1 MTLHEEQPESAE
13 VRASFQPRKSFSA
26 LYLVT
31 ATAAMGYGFVV
42 SLLAEFRDEY
52 GFSGL
57 GLGILAGAGFF
68 SGFFANVWLARYAD
82 RGWAK
87 EMIRIG
93 LTMGVLAS
101 IWMAAS
107 SDIFQFVAARVL
119 VGLGAGLC
127 GPPIKKII
135 IARDPLN
142 MGKNLGIVSAFDIGG
157 FIAGPL
163 VATTIATFFGLQIP
177 FLTLAAAFGVMLL
190 LIWREDLTCPVIDSS
205 IDSSKTQHKLTADS
219 DNPDSGNP
227 PLAKKTKGSTRQLL
241 AIPGIQGAIAA
252 GVTFYSAIGVFEVS
266 WALLLDDNGAPTWLV
281 GPAFSLFTVPM
292 LVFAPLGGRITHKH
306 GALKVI
312 VWSTAVALVCVV
324 SYGWVDYLWIL
335 LAISAVQATADAF
348 TLPGLQVAMATSSP
362 EEHVASSQGLLGATG
377 LAVAGAIATVG
388 GPVYDYGGPEML
400 YSLAG
405 VIMVTSLLF
414 AIYRSLDPSVRFA
427 ATGH

>member
-1 MTLHEEQPESAE
+1 MTLQEEQPADISQQTEPSPAATDS
-13 VRASFQPRKSFSA
+13 RHPRNFSA

-82 RGWAK
+82 RGWSK

-93 LTMGVLAS
+93 LAMGLIAS
-101 IWMAAS
+101 LWMAAS

-127 GPPIKKII
+127 GPPIRKII
-135 IARDPLN
+135 IARNPGD
-142 MGKNLGIVSAFDIGG
+142 MGKKLGIVSAFDIGG

-163 VATTIATFFGLQIP
+163 AATTIANFFGLRLP
-177 FLTLAAAFGVMLL
+177 FVVLAAAFGWMLL
-190 LIWREDLTCPVIDSS
+190 LIWREDLTCPVVDSAAS
-205 IDSSKTQHKLTADS
+205 
-219 DNPDSGNP
+219 DSGTP
-227 PLAKKTKGSTRQLL
+227 PSAKKTKGSTRQLL

-252 GVTFYSAIGVFEVS
+252 GVAFYAAIGVFEVS

-281 GPAFSLFTVPM
+281 GPAFSLFTIPM
-292 LVFAPLGGRITHKH
+292 MIFAPIGGRVTHKH

-312 VWSTAVALVCVV
+312 VWSVAVALVCVV
-324 SYGWVDYLWIL
+324 AYGWVDHLWIL
-335 LAISAVQATADAF
+335 LVISGIHATADAF

-362 EEHVASSQGLLGATG
+362 EKYVASSQGLMGATG
-377 LAVAGAIATVG
+377 LAVAGAIASAG
-388 GPVYDYGGPEML
+388 GPIYDYGGPEML

-405 VIMVTSLLF
+405 VVMITALLF
-414 AIYRSLDPSVRFA
+414 AIYRSLDSSARFA
-427 ATGH
+427 AAGH

>member
-1 MTLHEEQPESAE
+1 MTLPTSTSQP
-13 VRASFQPRKSFSA
+13 PRNFSA

-82 RGWAK
+82 KGWSR

-93 LTMGVLAS
+93 LAMGLIAS

-127 GPPIKKII
+127 GPPIRKII
-135 IARDPLN
+135 IARNPGD
-142 MGKNLGIVSAFDIGG
+142 MGRKLGVVSAFDIGG

-163 VATTIATFFGLQIP
+163 IATTIANFFGLKLP
-177 FLTLAAAFGVMLL
+177 FVVLAAAFGAMLL
-190 LIWREDLTCPVIDSS
+190 LIWREDLTCPVV
-205 IDSSKTQHKLTADS
+205 DSSKTQHKISANSDDPDCPDS
-219 DNPDSGNP
+219 DDPDSDDISSGTATKKPRGNI
-227 PLAKKTKGSTRQLL
+227 RQLL

-252 GVTFYSAIGVFEVS
+252 GVAFYASIGVFEVS

-281 GPAFSLFTVPM
+281 GPAFSLFTIPM
-292 LVFAPLGGRITHKH
+292 MVFAPIGGRVTHKH

-312 VWSTAVALVCVV
+312 VWSVAVALVCVV
-324 SYGWVDYLWIL
+324 AYGWVDHLWIL
-335 LAISAVQATADAF
+335 LAISGVHAIADAF

-362 EEHVASSQGLLGATG
+362 EEYVASSQGLLGATG
-377 LAVAGAIATVG
+377 LAVAGAIASVG
-388 GPVYDYGGPEML
+388 GPIYAYGGAEML

-405 VIMVTSLLF
+405 VIMITSLLF
-414 AIYRSLDPSVRFA
+414 AIYRSLDPTMRFA
-427 ATGH
+427 TGRH